1 MKLLEIIKKMTESK
15 KATYQGDI
23 TFSYYKLILMY
34 QVTYQT
40 AILIIVVKRL
50 KYIKI

>member
-34 QVTYQT
+34 FSKHTEY
-40 AILIIVVKRL
+40 
-50 KYIKI
+50 YIFFSC